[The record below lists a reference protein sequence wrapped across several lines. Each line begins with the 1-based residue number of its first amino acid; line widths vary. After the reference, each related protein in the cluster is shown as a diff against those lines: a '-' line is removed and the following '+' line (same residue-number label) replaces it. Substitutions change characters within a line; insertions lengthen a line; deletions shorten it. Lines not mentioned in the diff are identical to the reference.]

1 VTAPITNA
9 QRRLADALRRL
20 QALKDRGQVVV
31 RSEELERRD
40 REALVAAG
48 FLAPVVKGWYLISRP
63 GDERGDTTP
72 WLAAMRDFVAGYCQA
87 RFGDAWH
94 AAPAYSILVHTGAT
108 VLPTQLIIHTPE
120 GGNKRVDLPGNCSL
134 LPYRAELP
142 PSDQVE
148 VRGGLR
154 VLTLPVALTRVP
166 AHFFQA
172 HATEAQIALAALPDA
187 SDLNRELLRGGHS
200 VVAGRLAGALR
211 AVGRAPLADDVL
223 GTMRAAGFLVAEQNP
238 FLVDPPGVAMM
249 RMASPAVQRLQLM
262 WRAMRE
268 AVLAHVPD
276 PPGLPADSTAYLSA
290 VREQYRSDAY
300 HSLSIEGYRVTDAL
314 IERVASGHW
323 DPAHHTQD
331 TDTRNAM
338 AAHGYWRAF
347 EAVQSSLRR
356 ILSADNP
363 GDVARADHGTWYR
376 ALFSP
381 SVAAGLLSAADLAG
395 YRNAPVYIRHASHI
409 PPAREAVRDMMPALF
424 DLLAEEPSAAVR
436 AVLGH
441 FCFVFIHPYMD
452 GNGRMGRFLMNAM
465 LASGGYRWTIIRVE
479 WRDRYMAALDAAS
492 ARGDIVPFARFVA
505 DAIQTEPPAPSP

>member
-1 VTAPITNA
+1 
-9 QRRLADALRRL
+9 
-20 QALKDRGQVVV
+20 
-31 RSEELERRD
+31 
-40 REALVAAG
+40 
-48 FLAPVVKGWYLISRP
+48 
-63 GDERGDTTP
+63 
-72 WLAAMRDFVAGYCQA
+72 
-87 RFGDAWH
+87 
-94 AAPAYSILVHTGAT
+94 
-108 VLPTQLIIHTPE
+108 
-120 GGNKRVDLPGNCSL
+120 
-134 LPYRAELP
+134 
-142 PSDQVE
+142 
-148 VRGGLR
+148 
-154 VLTLPVALTRVP
+154 
-166 AHFFQA
+166 
-172 HATEAQIALAALPDA
+172 
-187 SDLNRELLRGGHS
+187 
-200 VVAGRLAGALR
+200 
-211 AVGRAPLADDVL
+211 
-223 GTMRAAGFLVAEQNP
+223 
-238 FLVDPPGVAMM
+238 
-249 RMASPAVQRLQLM
+249 
-262 WRAMRE
+262 MRE

-323 DPAHHTQD
+323 DPAHHPQD

-376 ALFSP
+376 ARFSP